1 MLPKNAIVRTRSS
14 WKCSML
20 SSSSI
25 MHWHHQTSER
35 WRRRIH
41 RLGNNQRHQRRDN
54 TSFDHNHGRQC
65 SNHRRRNYYYR
76 RRHCLCWGRRD
87 DRHWRPTELGCIT
100 LISACSSAYTTCHA
114 DFTSCS
120 AFLAGQ
126 PGANGVTVSVAGG
139 GGTTVVASAAVTTYA
154 PDFASS
160 VCASLSGSA
169 CYGLTVEACGRFG
182 GATATSNANGAAAA
196 ARRTGIQYAVGVGA
210 GVALGVVGY
219 G

>member
-1 MLPKNAIVRTRSS
+1 MRNSRCRRSMLPKNAIVRTRSS

-100 LISACSSAYTTCHA
+100 LICKQPILPIRLYPDNLHRRSCLFFCVYDLPRRLHFLLRFPCWSARC
-114 DFTSCS
+114 
-120 AFLAGQ
+120 
-126 PGANGVTVSVAGG
+126 
-139 GGTTVVASAAVTTYA
+139 
-154 PDFASS
+154 
-160 VCASLSGSA
+160 
-169 CYGLTVEACGRFG
+169 
-182 GATATSNANGAAAA
+182 
-196 ARRTGIQYAVGVGA
+196 
-210 GVALGVVGY
+210 
-219 G
+219 